1 MGSIVKSIGKA
12 IKSIGKGL
20 KKVIKKLGPAL
31 LIAAAVYTGVAFMGA
46 GGTAG
51 GIGSLSPSN
60 FMNGLGIIKDKVM
73 GFISPSISGVPAV
86 GQAGAA
92 VPAATQAAGLGAAG
106 NVSVAAGTA
115 AMTGPGTVMGSA
127 GGTAALNAA
136 GTAAT
141 KRLVSS
147 VAGGMTT
154 GDAMIYMTKMNM
166 LQTGLQAV
174 AGFFDNSEE
183 EQREHEKE
191 LLSMKYSFG
200 APSTDEQKEYLTE
213 NPNWISE
220 HAAMQP
226 QHLYG
231 QAPKMG
237 ATTDKS
243 LAATPSLSSPYIH
256 EQRIGQPTFGRQG
269 TRQFETPSPSAMAG
283 RGPGMIR
290 RGSQN
295 QFTQRPNRRY
305 A

>member
-1 MGSIVKSIGKA
+1 MFTG
-12 IKSIGKGL
+12 
-20 KKVIKKLGPAL
+20 
-31 LIAAAVYTGVAFMGA
+31 YTGATNLVTGAMGA
-46 GGTAG
+46 
-51 GIGSLSPSN
+51 
-60 FMNGLGIIKDKVM
+60 
-73 GFISPSISGVPAV
+73 PA
-86 GQAGAA
+86 
-92 VPAATQAAGLGAAG
+92 T
-106 NVSVAAGTA
+106 
-115 AMTGPGTVMGSA
+115 A

-305 A
+305 T